1 MSKHEVNIFQYF
13 YKILMIAQMQQN
25 CGRDKHAIYV
35 VIVMRALSPNIY
47 MYRNGKI
54 YKESPEGIQ

>member
-1 MSKHEVNIFQYF
+1 
-13 YKILMIAQMQQN
+13 MIAQMQQN
-25 CGRDKHAIYV
+25 CGRDKQAIYV